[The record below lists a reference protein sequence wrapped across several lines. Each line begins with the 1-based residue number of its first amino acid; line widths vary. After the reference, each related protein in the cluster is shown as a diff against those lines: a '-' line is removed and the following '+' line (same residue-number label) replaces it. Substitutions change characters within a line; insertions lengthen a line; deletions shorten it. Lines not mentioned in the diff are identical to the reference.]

1 MIISRKKNR
10 ELFNLS
16 LVVVITI
23 ILTLFS
29 LFIDFVDK
37 IHEYLS
43 VYSTLPISELF
54 IKVLFVWLVLTLWVT
69 YKRWRK
75 ATNKQM
81 ELEDI
86 ISIINSRKQA
96 EEALIKSEKRYHSLI
111 ENASDAII
119 SINKEGIIIISSPCE
134 TNSPMLSYLL

>member
-43 VYSTLPISELF
+43 VYSTLPIRELF
-54 IKVLFVWLVLTLWVT
+54 IKVVSSNVWL
-69 YKRWRK
+69 
-75 ATNKQM
+75 
-81 ELEDI
+81 
-86 ISIINSRKQA
+86 
-96 EEALIKSEKRYHSLI
+96 
-111 ENASDAII
+111 
-119 SINKEGIIIISSPCE
+119 
-134 TNSPMLSYLL
+134 